1 MNNTDWNL
9 DGLDGL
15 FFDTSNKVA
24 SGGDGYEYDIIL
36 FLPQNS
42 TQMFIIQIHLHVC
55 VCACACACTC
65 MPIDI
70 IQ

>member
-24 SGGDGYEYDIIL
+24 SGGDGYEYDIIV
-36 FLPQNS
+36 FLPQ
-42 TQMFIIQIHLHVC
+42 TQYTNVQHTNTFAC
-55 VCACACACTC
+55 VCMSTC
-65 MPIDI
+65 VCMHVRAY
-70 IQ
+70 